1 MKRLAVLIAVL
12 CAPAAARAQA
22 TQCDLSTSGQS
33 VEETINGVSVRYGSG
48 GIRVV
53 CKSRGLTLTADSG
66 SMTGD
71 QVVNLYGRVHYDEPT
86 RIDLHSDFLTYYLS
100 DERVNVR
107 GHVQATLPSGSTL
120 IAPEATLLRSAPR
133 IRTIDE
139 ITAIGN
145 PTLTIAAR
153 GDSAK
158 PVAVNATTI
167 YMRGDSLIYA
177 SRNVVINRADL
188 ITHSDSA
195 FVDGRTGTET
205 IRLMFK
211 PSVEGLSGRKFRL
224 EGDIIDAYSKNRK
237 LDRVIA
243 RGKAKANSQDMDIVA
258 DTIDLRMSNDAMERA
273 IAWSHGT
280 QAVAKS
286 PQETITADSIDVRMP
301 NQKVRVVYAVRHA
314 RAEADADT
322 VRFRT
327 KERDWLRGETVV
339 AWFDSTAKPGAKD
352 TSSTPPL
359 QRILASHS
367 ADSAQAYY
375 HMAAAD
381 TSIREPAISYVR
393 GREIRIDFANRQ
405 VAMVSVTDSVTGVY
419 LEPKRDT
426 TKTAPKG
433 RAPARSTGAKA
444 PVKPPATVAP
454 KKPPAFKPE
463 GKL

>member
-1 MKRLAVLIAVL
+1 MKRLAVFVGALL
-12 CAPAAARAQA
+12 CASNVARAQV

-33 VEETINGVSVRYGSG
+33 VEEIVNGVSVRYGSG

-71 QVVNLYGRVHYDEPT
+71 QVVNLYGRVHYDEPS
-86 RIDLHSDFLTYYLS
+86 RIDLHSDFLTYYLN

-120 IAPEATLLRSAPR
+120 IGPEATLLRAAPR
-133 IRTIDE
+133 VRTIDE

-145 PTLTIAAR
+145 PTMTIAAK

-211 PSVEGLSGRKFRL
+211 PSVEGLTGRKFRL
-224 EGDIIDAYSKNRK
+224 EGDIIDAYSRNRK
-237 LDRVIA
+237 LERVVA
-243 RGKAKANSQDMDIVA
+243 RGKARANSQDMDILA

-280 QAVAKS
+280 QAVARA

-301 NQKVRVVYAVRHA
+301 NQKVRVVYAIRHA
-314 RAEADADT
+314 RAEADPDT
-322 VRFRT
+322 LRFRT
-327 KERDWLRGETVV
+327 KERDWLRGETVI
-339 AWFDSTAKPGAKD
+339 AWFDSTSRPTGKD

-359 QRILASHS
+359 QRILATHPV
-367 ADSAQAYY
+367 DSAQAYY
-375 HMAAAD
+375 HLAPSD
-381 TSIREPAISYVR
+381 TAIREAAISYVR
-393 GREIRIDFANRQ
+393 GREIRIDFRDRQ

-419 LEPKRDT
+419 LDPKRDT
-426 TKTAPKG
+426 TKTPAKPATPG
-433 RAPARSTGAKA
+433 RNSPAKTPA
-444 PVKPPATVAP
+444 KPPV
-454 KKPPAFKPE
+454 KKPPALKPE
-463 GKL
+463 AIT